1 MSSAHLA
8 HLPTYPFRRLTALL
22 DGLETPAGLP
32 VINLS
37 IGEPQLRF
45 PEIGRQALVADMDR
59 FNKYPPTA
67 GDPVWKA
74 AAANWLT
81 RRYGL
86 PKGMIDPATMVVPAP
101 GTRESLFLLG
111 LAALPDHKAGKKPVV
126 LIPNPFYQPYAA
138 AAVFGGAEA
147 IFVDAPRRTG
157 FLPDLDAITPDLW
170 ARCGI
175 FYLCSPSN
183 PQGVVADRAYLRR
196 MLQLA
201 RQHDFVLAMDE
212 CYAEIWLDKAP
223 DGALQAALDE
233 GGSVDNLI
241 CFHSLSKRS
250 SAPGLRS
257 GFVAGD
263 PKVIANLQRVM
274 DYGGAGMP
282 LPIQSAAAALW
293 NDDEH
298 VEEVRAVYR
307 ANFAIA
313 EKHLKG
319 RFGYFRPGGG
329 FFLWLEVGDGEAVTK
344 AMWQEAG
351 LKILPGGYLTRD
363 SADGSNPGKNFIRVA
378 LVHPSE
384 IIDTVLGRLVA
395 VLEGMS
401 CETSGSV

>member
-1 MSSAHLA
+1 MSSARLS

-22 DGLETPAGLP
+22 EGLDTPAGLE

-45 PEIGRQALVADMDR
+45 PELGRQALVADMDR
-59 FNKYPPTA
+59 FNKYPPGAGEPAWKKAA
-67 GDPVWKA
+67 GD
-74 AAANWLT
+74 WLT

-86 PKGMIDPATMVVPAP
+86 PVGMIDPATMIVPAP

-111 LAALPDHKAGKKPVV
+111 LAAVPESKAGKKPVV
-126 LIPNPFYQPYAA
+126 LMPNPFYQPYAA

-147 IFVDAPRRTG
+147 IFVDAPRENG
-157 FLPDLDAITPDLW
+157 FLPDLDAIAPELFQ
-170 ARCGI
+170 RCAI

-183 PQGVVADRAYLRR
+183 PQGVVAERAYLRR
-196 MLQLA
+196 LLTLA
-201 RQHDFVLAMDE
+201 REHDFVLAMDE
-212 CYAEIWLDKAP
+212 CYAEIWLDQAP
-223 DGALQAALDE
+223 DGALQAALDL
-233 GGSVDNLI
+233 GGSLDNLI

-263 PKVIANLQRVM
+263 PKVIANLLRVM

-293 NDDEH
+293 ADDRH
-298 VEEVRAVYR
+298 VEEIRAVYR
-307 ANFAIA
+307 QNFALA

-344 AMWQEAG
+344 ALWQQAG
-351 LKILPGGYLTRD
+351 LKILPGGFLTRD
-363 SADGSNPGKNFIRVA
+363 AADGSNPGRNFIRVA
-378 LVHPSE
+378 LVHPSD
-384 IIDTVLGRLVA
+384 IIDTALQRMVV
-395 VLEGMS
+395 VLEKMS
-401 CETSGSV
+401 CKAGGAG